1 MGMNMV
7 PLLMGMLVAV
17 LPLLVVVVLRD
28 ALLHR
33 TCAARTHTRIAPCA
47 HGHEHGTLAHG
58 YARSRLALASSH
70 ISPQTL
76 NNYNCLISQ
85 LNRIFPTNKYRR
97 MYVLGIKHDSEYD

>member
-58 YARSRLALASSH
+58 YARSRLALACGCCLAGCPITPH
-70 ISPQTL
+70 MRRAHTHGTGAWRGNHC
-76 NNYNCLISQ
+76 NN
-85 LNRIFPTNKYRR
+85 
-97 MYVLGIKHDSEYD
+97 